1 MHNAKELEALIDKN
15 TKAIIF
21 ESVANPALSVPDF
34 DTITQIADK
43 KGIITICDNTI
54 ATPYG
59 CEPISLGVDI
69 VVHSAS
75 KYIVGNGSAIA
86 GVIVE
91 SQKVKQKLKTHPYF
105 NTPDESYH
113 GLVYLDKFDNPF
125 IARAKLALLRDFG
138 AVISP
143 FNSWLLLQGLETLS
157 LRIKQHSK
165 SAKKI
170 AKFLQKQGFKVNY
183 PFLKDN
189 ENYKYAKRYLKYA
202 GGIISFDVGDFKKA
216 KKRIE
221 EKLYP
226 NSYLLPPIQRI
237 TPVKCF

>member
-43 KGIITICDNTI
+43 KGVVTICDNTI

-86 GVIVE
+86 GVIIE

-157 LRIKQHSK
+157 LRIKNTQNQPKKLLNFYKSK
-165 SAKKI
+165 D
-170 AKFLQKQGFKVNY
+170 L
-183 PFLKDN
+183 
-189 ENYKYAKRYLKYA
+189 R
-202 GGIISFDVGDFKKA
+202 
-216 KKRIE
+216 
-221 EKLYP
+221 
-226 NSYLLPPIQRI
+226 
-237 TPVKCF
+237 